1 MEEAKKYARMNS
13 MLEELSVDDMEMEV
27 EDIEI
32 RINEMMEI
40 DDLAE
45 EDDDDWLVDIDGDQ
59 VMPQDEI
66 KMVPE

>member
-1 MEEAKKYARMNS
+1 MEEAKKYARMIS

-40 DDLAE
+40 
-45 EDDDDWLVDIDGDQ
+45 ED
-59 VMPQDEI
+59 
-66 KMVPE
+66 